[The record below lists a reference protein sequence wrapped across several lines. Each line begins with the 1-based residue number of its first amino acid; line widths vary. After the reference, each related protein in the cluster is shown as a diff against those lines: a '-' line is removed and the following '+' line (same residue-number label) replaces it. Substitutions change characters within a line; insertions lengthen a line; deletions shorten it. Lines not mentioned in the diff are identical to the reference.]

1 MHINIL
7 YKENN
12 KGNQNN
18 SCFLLST
25 YDDMPGAVLSCTQP
39 SSDLSSEKGF
49 HVQIYYPN
57 LMDVER
63 EVLKGE
69 VKKLVQR
76 QSTHLY
82 DWEAVFFPQDTL
94 APH

>member
-1 MHINIL
+1 
-7 YKENN
+7 
-12 KGNQNN
+12 
-18 SCFLLST
+18 
-25 YDDMPGAVLSCTQP
+25 MPGTVLSHTQP
-39 SSDLSSEKGF
+39 SPDSPSEKGF
-49 HVQIYYPN
+49 HVQIYYPS

-63 EVLKGE
+63 EMLKGE

-76 QSTHLY
+76 QSTRLC

>member
-7 YKENN
+7 YRENDN
-12 KGNQNN
+12 GNQNN

-25 YDDMPGAVLSCTQP
+25 YDYMPGAVLSHTQP

-49 HVQIYYPN
+49 LVQIYYPN

-63 EVLKGE
+63 EMLIGE

-76 QSTHLY
+76 QSTHLC